1 MMEIDIEKYILE
13 ISSPEDEI
21 LNELYR
27 QTHNS
32 VINPNMISGHIQGK
46 FLEMLVSM
54 IRPATMLEIG
64 TYTGYSAISMARAL
78 PEGGILHTIEI
89 NDELEDICREY
100 ISRSGLQNKIVLHT
114 GDALEILKKL
124 DLSFDLI
131 FIDGD
136 KRQYPEYY
144 GLAIKKLN
152 QNGYIIADNVLWDG
166 KVTDPS
172 QNDPMTEGI
181 RKFNRLV
188 KEDQDIEKIIIP
200 ARDGLM
206 IIRRL

>member
-1 MMEIDIEKYILE
+1 MNIDTEKYILE

-27 QTHNS
+27 KTHTS

-46 FLEMLVSM
+46 FLEMLVRM
-54 IRPATMLEIG
+54 IKPSLVLEIG

-78 PEGGILHTIEI
+78 PPGAVLHTIEI
-89 NDELEDICREY
+89 NDELADICREY
-100 ISRSGLQNKIVLHT
+100 VNKAGLEEKIILHT
-114 GDALEILKKL
+114 GDALEIMKKL
-124 DLSFDLI
+124 DLSFDMI

-136 KRQYPEYY
+136 KRQYPDYY
-144 GLAIKKLN
+144 RLAVNKLN
-152 QNGYIIADNVLWDG
+152 KNGYILADNVLWDG

-172 QNDPMTEGI
+172 QNDLMTEGI
-181 RKFNRLV
+181 RRFNRVV
-188 KEDQDIEKIIIP
+188 KKDPCVEQLIIP

-206 IIRRL
+206 IIRKI

>member
-1 MMEIDIEKYILE
+1 MMEIDIEKYIIE

-27 QTHNS
+27 RTHTS
-32 VINPNMISGHIQGK
+32 VINPNMVSGHIQGK
-46 FLEMLVSM
+46 FLEMLVRM
-54 IRPATMLEIG
+54 IQPSSILEIG

-78 PEGGILHTIEI
+78 PQGSILHTIEI

-100 ISRSGLQNKIVLHT
+100 INRTGLENKIILHT

-124 DLSFDLI
+124 DLLFDMI

-144 GLAIKKLN
+144 ELAIKKLR
-152 QNGYIIADNVLWDG
+152 QNAYILADNVLWDG

-172 QNDPMTEGI
+172 HNDPMTEGI
-181 RKFNRLV
+181 RRFNRLV
-188 KEDQDIEKIIIP
+188 KEDQDMEKIIIP

-206 IIRRL
+206 IIRKL